1 MSETEQPM
9 NNPPR
14 SVTVPAFPPPQTV
27 EAFLDHTPL
36 PISDSFNISDLP
48 PDFEWMTSM
57 HAYVGTF
64 EYSKTNKPSE
74 TLAQFSV
81 NAPYINYKPG
91 NAEFGIPHG
100 ADMVWQNLPFMC
112 SKWWSGGVAYKF
124 LAIKPPRVTGKLIVR
139 YSFHN
144 DYQATK
150 QNLGSDS
157 LYRGIKKEWDLGLSN
172 EFEFDVT
179 AFCPL
184 PARPTWLQENQQA
197 AKGAGVN
204 ITYTISAAQAI
215 NPSTYMMGKI
225 YVQPA
230 QYLQPGSIFPD
241 SIRILVFRYFK
252 MPVFRQ
258 LSDPSHYQRHS
269 LYTDSITAP
278 LYWNPWDQPGESFN
292 GDRTID
298 KYYKNL
304 STLALEMNKTSV
316 KSK

>member
-1 MSETEQPM
+1 MSQVEQPL

-14 SVTVPAFPPPQTV
+14 SVTMPAVPPPQTV

-36 PISDSFNISDLP
+36 PYSDTFNISDLP

-57 HAYVGTF
+57 HAYVGSFT
-64 EYSKTNKPSE
+64 YSKTDRPSA

-91 NAEFGIPHG
+91 NSEFGIPHG

-112 SKWWSGGVAYKF
+112 SKWWAGEVCYKF
-124 LAIKPPRVTGKLIVR
+124 LAIKPPRVTGKLIMR

-150 QNLGSDS
+150 QDLGSDS
-157 LYRGIKKEWDLGLSN
+157 LYRGIKKEWDLGMTN

-184 PARPTWLQENQQA
+184 TARPTWLQENQSASKQTGV
-197 AKGAGVN
+197 GAF
-204 ITYTISAAQAI
+204 YTISAAQAI
-215 NPSTYMMGKI
+215 NPSLYMMGKI

-230 QYLQPGSIFPD
+230 QFLQPGSIFPD

-252 MPVFRQ
+252 QANFRQ

-269 LYTDSITAP
+269 LYTDQITAP
-278 LYWNPWDQPGESFN
+278 LYWNFHDQPGQSFN

-298 KYYKNL
+298 AYYKNL
-304 STLALEMNKTSV
+304 STLALEMKNSH
-316 KSK
+316 KSQK